1 MARRMAPF
9 FQPKAFFITKER
21 SHIYS
26 SMDFEYFT
34 RKRCPRMIS
43 HAFVDI
49 PKKPET
55 HIQKQLQDRRIQ
67 LPLPRR
73 QYSRHRWCLPWPC
86 RQLQN
91 LKPCPAL
98 PHEQTYGQRYCENE
112 THSCGNYIGTETG
125 YSNKVPF
132 PKESQSW
139 ASPRAHP
146 TERLKTIRSSAFLP
160 FFLLLCC
167 VPSGYG
173 RGTLCTFLAA
183 LLSFF
188 FFPTTIW
195 HLFNHDAQEAQ
206 CLPADR
212 PG

>member
-1 MARRMAPF
+1 
-9 FQPKAFFITKER
+9 
-21 SHIYS
+21 
-26 SMDFEYFT
+26 MDFEYFT

-55 HIQKQLQDRRIQ
+55 HIQKTAPGPPDTIAVATPPIFPTPMVFAMAVQ
-67 LPLPRR
+67 
-73 QYSRHRWCLPWPC
+73 
-86 RQLQN
+86 QLQN